1 MCFISVLSSSSF
13 MRSRS
18 FCLFSRRCFLFF
30 SFTFLFF
37 PSSRLGITVDQWFE
51 SLVMLHKMLMTGAM
65 CVVAPGSSVQLLI
78 AVLVMLLYTMTILK
92 TAPYEEDSEDW
103 SSFIS
108 CVAVSI
114 IIIFEKCGKN

>member
-1 MCFISVLSSSSF
+1 M
-13 MRSRS
+13 
-18 FCLFSRRCFLFF
+18 FSFF
-30 SFTFLFF
+30 SLYFSFL
-37 PSSRLGITVDQWFE
+37 SLVATWITVDHCGYQWFE

-114 IIIFEKCGKN
+114 IIVFEKCGKN